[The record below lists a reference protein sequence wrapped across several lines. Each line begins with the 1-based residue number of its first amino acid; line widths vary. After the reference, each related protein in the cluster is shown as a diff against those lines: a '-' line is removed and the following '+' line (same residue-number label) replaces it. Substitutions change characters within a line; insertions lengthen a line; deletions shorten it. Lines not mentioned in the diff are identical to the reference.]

1 MEVRVKI
8 VTERESGWTY
18 NLWRS
23 SFFPVTEKLGAAYGT
38 MNGRMVPV
46 YLGGAQRDSGRDY
59 MVMRKAAAMYDVSL
73 ERSID
78 FIGPDAEAMLDQ
90 LFTRS
95 IAKIRPGKSSYS
107 IICYEH
113 GGVLC
118 DGVLLRLEQDYFR
131 FAHASGEMF
140 PYFATRAKGRNVK
153 ITDPDVSV
161 LQIAGPA
168 SLQILADASSI
179 GLPDPFPRWAI
190 ARLSIGGQNVIVSRT
205 GYTGED
211 KGFEV
216 YITREQD
223 GPKLWDDLIT
233 AGASYGMIVSGLDSM
248 DIRRIEG
255 GNLNYGSDID
265 ERLNPFQCGLG
276 RLVDFSKSEFEGR
289 AALEV
294 ADRNQLIY
302 GVKCVSAEPEIGTQ
316 IIDER
321 HGDIGVVTA
330 TAFSPHLRAGIG
342 IARLHRF
349 VSTESASIRIK
360 TRSDEAAAAEL
371 LKLPFYR

>member
-8 VTERESGWTY
+8 VTESESGWNY

-23 SFFPVTEKLGAAYGT
+23 SFFPVTERLGAAYGT
-38 MNGRMVPV
+38 MNGRMCPV
-46 YLGGAQRDSGRDY
+46 YLGGASRNSGRDY
-59 MVMRKAAAMYDVSL
+59 MVMRNAAAMYDVSL

-78 FIGPDAEAMLDQ
+78 FVGPDAEAMLDC

-95 IAKIRPGKSSYS
+95 IAKIRPGKSGYS

-113 GGVLC
+113 GGLLC
-118 DGVLLRLEQDYFR
+118 DGVLLRLEQDHFR

-140 PYFATRAKGRNVK
+140 PYFVAHARGRNVK
-153 ITDPDVSV
+153 VSDPDVSV

-168 SLQILADASSI
+168 SLQVLANASSN
-179 GLPDPFPRWAI
+179 GLPDPFPRWAV
-190 ARLSIGGQNVIVSRT
+190 ARLSIGGQDVIVSRT

-223 GPKLWDDLIT
+223 GPKLWDDLT
-233 AGASYGMIVSGLDSM
+233 RAGISNGMIASGLDSM

-255 GNLNYGSDID
+255 GNLNYGTDID

-276 RLVDFSKSEFEGR
+276 HLVDFSKTEFEGR
-289 AALEV
+289 TALQG
-294 ADRNQLIY
+294 ADRNLLIY
-302 GVKCVSAEPEIGTQ
+302 GVKCVSGEPDIGAR
-316 IIDER
+316 IVDDSY
-321 HGDIGVVTA
+321 GDIGVITA
-330 TAFSPHLRAGIG
+330 AASSPYLKAGVG
-342 IARLHRF
+342 IVRLHRF
-349 VSTESASIRIK
+349 VPIESTSIRVK
-360 TRSDEAAAAEL
+360 TRSGEHAAAEL